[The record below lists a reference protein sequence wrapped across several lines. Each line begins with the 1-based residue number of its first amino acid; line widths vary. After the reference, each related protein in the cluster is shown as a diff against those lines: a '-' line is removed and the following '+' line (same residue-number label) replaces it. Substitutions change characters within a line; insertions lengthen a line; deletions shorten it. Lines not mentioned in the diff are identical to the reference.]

1 MCHIRSTC
9 VATVTTQKGIIM
21 QAISDATT
29 MVPAMQAKPYPF
41 GTTMVPAMQAK
52 PYPFGTTMVPAMQ
65 AKPYPPNEIWS
76 R

>member
-1 MCHIRSTC
+1 M
-9 VATVTTQKGIIM
+9 ATVTTQKGIIM

-52 PYPFGTTMVPAMQ
+52 PYP
-65 AKPYPPNEIWS
+65 PNEIWS